1 MKKRT
6 IANTGLHGG
15 VMGLGCNRLL
25 DPTNAD
31 MVKVAHT
38 AIDLGMNQF
47 DGADV
52 YGDGRC
58 EIFLGQVLKE
68 RRNEAIIV
76 SKFGMVRGADGRV
89 VVNVRPEYARQAC
102 DASLTRLGMDH
113 IDLYYQHRM
122 DPDIPIEDT
131 IGAMADLV
139 KAGKVKAIGICTTTA
154 DLIRRAHKAHPLAVV
169 QMEYSLMERGVEA
182 DVLPVCKE
190 LGITFVAYGPLT
202 YAFLTGEVQKQA
214 DVPQWDMFRVRQS
227 RFTEDSISH
236 NLKLLN
242 ALNAVAKEANATPA
256 QIALA
261 WCLHRPW
268 DVLPIPG
275 SSQPHHLHENAAAAD
290 ISLTQ
295 DQVRRLDAAFAPS
308 APKGDGGPMTI
319 PGK

>member
-1 MKKRT
+1 MRKRT
-6 IANTGLHGG
+6 IANTGLQGG

-52 YGDGRC
+52 YGNGRC
-58 EIFLGQVLKE
+58 EIFLGKVLKD

-76 SKFGMVRGADGRV
+76 SKFGMIRTDKGV
-89 VVNVRPEYARQAC
+89 VVNVRPDYVKQAC
-102 DASLTRLGMDH
+102 EASLKRLGMDC

-122 DPDIPIEDT
+122 DPDVPIEDT

-154 DLIRRAHKAHPLAVV
+154 ELIRRAHKTHPLAVV
-169 QMEYSLMERGVEA
+169 QMEYSLMERGVET

-214 DVPQWDMFRVRQS
+214 DVAQDDPFRLRQS
-227 RFTEDSISH
+227 RFTEEAIAQ
-236 NLKLLN
+236 NLKLLT
-242 ALNAVAKEANATPA
+242 ALKSVAKEANATPA

-275 SSQPHHLHENAAAAD
+275 SSRPDHLHENAAAAD
-290 ISLTQ
+290 IALTP
-295 DQVRRLDAAFAPS
+295 DQVRRLDAAFAPD
-308 APKGDGGPMTI
+308 APKGDGGPSTV
-319 PGK
+319 PGR

>member
-1 MKKRT
+1 MRKRT
-6 IANTGLHGG
+6 IANTKLQGG

-25 DPTNAD
+25 DPDDKDQVA
-31 MVKVAHT
+31 VAHA

-58 EIFLGQVLKE
+58 ELFLGKVLKE
-68 RRNEAIIV
+68 RRSEAIVV
-76 SKFGMVRGADGRV
+76 SKFGMIRTDKGVIVD
-89 VVNVRPEYARQAC
+89 VRPEYVRQAC
-102 DASLTRLGMDH
+102 DASLKRLGMDH

-139 KAGKVKAIGICTTTA
+139 KAGKVGAIGICTTTA
-154 DLIRRAHKAHPLAVV
+154 DLIRRAHKTHPLAIV
-169 QMEYSLMERGVEA
+169 QMEYSLMERGVEK

-202 YAFLTGEVQKQA
+202 YAFLTGAVQARA
-214 DVPQWDMFRVRQS
+214 DLPRNDPFRMRQS
-227 RFTEDSISH
+227 RFSDDAIPH
-236 NLKLLN
+236 NLKLLA
-242 ALNAVAKEANATPA
+242 ALQDVAREVDATPA
-256 QIALA
+256 QVALA
-261 WCLHRPW
+261 WCLHQPW

-275 SSQPHHLHENAAAAD
+275 SSKPHHLRENAAAAD
-290 ISLTQ
+290 IALTP
-295 DQVRRLDAAFAPS
+295 DQVRRLDATFAPD

-319 PGK
+319 PGR